1 MAADVA
7 RSGVVST
14 ASSPRPD
21 RDPDDLGH
29 DDEPRDTSAPQGGLL
44 RGTTRLSLFGEVG
57 VVGVVVMVLSL
68 PVVTAVP
75 AVAAGAL
82 HLRRHLSGEA
92 DSLGSLLRGF
102 GPALRGLWGL
112 GLVVPFVLL
121 LTGWNLWLVTSAAL
135 AGGVVIGVV
144 SALVGAVAV
153 VVALRTVGTWYPG
166 TGGVAAVRAAALRGR
181 RDLSG
186 SLLLVFAVVL
196 CGVLIWMLE
205 AFVLLVGGLL
215 AMAAVA
221 VEHRLA
227 VRTGVTEG
235 ER

>member
-1 MAADVA
+1 M
-7 RSGVVST
+7 
-14 ASSPRPD
+14 
-21 RDPDDLGH
+21 
-29 DDEPRDTSAPQGGLL
+29 
-44 RGTTRLSLFGEVG
+44 
-57 VVGVVVMVLSL
+57 VGVVVMVLSL

-82 HLRRHLSGEA
+82 HLRRHLSGQG
-92 DSLGSLLRGF
+92 DSLGTLLRSF
-102 GPALRGLWGL
+102 GPALRDLWGL

-121 LTGWNLWLVTSAAL
+121 LTGWNLWLVSGARL
-135 AGGVVIGVV
+135 AGGGVIGVV
-144 SALVGAVAV
+144 SAMVGAVTV
-153 VVALRTVGTWYPG
+153 VVALRTAGAWYPG
-166 TGGVAAVRAAALRGR
+166 TRGLAPVRAAALRGR
-181 RDLSG
+181 GDLSG
-186 SLLLVFAVVL
+186 SALLVFAVVL